1 LALVIFNVLLVLP
14 VTTWAAP
21 QPHTRS
27 TSTQQTPA
35 YRLAIFPW
43 NLLDTAHL
51 YTDTI
56 SSALSEVIN
65 ETGLFDLKFSYYRDK
80 DSHPEIV
87 QKLEQNIKNIWRRK
101 GWFSITKPHIASI
114 VELAK
119 DLGVDAVLLY
129 HAQIV
134 VGFEAQDT
142 LRAFLI
148 DVHDRK
154 IYDVTGYTGDFSRG
168 EGFREIKKMTHDIFA
183 AFKLDNPPDMVI
195 VQQQKP
201 DPALQQPV
209 AKKAEEARLAAL
221 KRAEEERQRE
231 EEAARL
237 AELKRQEETQ
247 LAEAEWKRQQE
258 EAARLAEL
266 KRAEEERQRQEEAA
280 RLAELKRQEEKQLAE
295 AEWKRRQEE
304 AARLAEL
311 KRQEEERQRQEEAA
325 RLAELK
331 RAEEERQRQEEWRK
345 QLQAHRDKTP
355 PKIVLTSHEID
366 QTVKIAATTSRLRVA
381 GQVQDPS
388 GVAEVTVNGILAPLD
403 HNGNFAA
410 EILLRVGDNP
420 ITVSAIDVH
429 ANVSDV
435 QFLIQRETAVVVA
448 GATDGPK
455 RLQTASAQDTTAP
468 TILLTSPNLTR
479 SARTL
484 VSTSQT
490 TIVGKAL
497 DESGIVEV
505 SVNGAM
511 ANLDRE
517 GNFSKNILLRFGD
530 NPVELTAVDLYANVA
545 RLQFVIQRQA
555 DNALLAERMIKRY
568 KVGKYYAMVVG
579 NNNYKYLPKLETAV
593 KDAIEVDKILKTT
606 YGFETELLLDATRGD
621 MLSTLSRLRKRMEP
635 EDNLMIYYAGHGVF
649 EEVAQEAYWL
659 PVDAKEDDE
668 SNWIIADSITAEM
681 KRNPARHVLIVADS
695 CYSGTLTRSADVNL
709 SSRRSREYFLK
720 KMFQQSSRTLM
731 ASGGN
736 EPVVDNGADG
746 HSIFAYTFLRA
757 LREIDEAVFTAEEL
771 FYRFVKQSVAGQAE
785 QTPVYSIIRNSGH
798 DGGDFVFIK
807 R

>member
-1 LALVIFNVLLVLP
+1 MFPTTFKAVRMPPGRPRHSMPPVCAGRGSLLIYPSCVLALVIFSVLLILP

-21 QPHTRS
+21 QPHTQS
-27 TSTQQTPA
+27 MPIKTPA

-43 NLLDTAHL
+43 NLLDQAHL
-51 YTDTI
+51 YTNI
-56 SSALSEVIN
+56 IFSAMHEAIN
-65 ETGLFDLKFSYYRDK
+65 ETGLFDIRFSYYEDK
-80 DSHPEIV
+80 NSHPEMV
-87 QKLEQNIKNIWRRK
+87 QKLERNIKEIWHK
-101 GWFSITKPHIASI
+101 TGWFSLKKPHIDNI
-114 VELAK
+114 IKLAN
-119 DLGVDAVLLY
+119 DLDIDAVLMY
-129 HAQIV
+129 HAEV
-134 VGFEAQDT
+134 VIGLQAQDT
-142 LRAFLI
+142 LKAFLI

-154 IYDVTGYTGDFSRG
+154 IYEVTGYTGDFSLG
-168 EGFREIKKMTHDIFA
+168 DGFREIKKMTREIFA
-183 AFKLDNPPDMVI
+183 SFQLDNPPDMVV

-201 DPALQQPV
+201 DPAPQQPV

-221 KRAEEERQRE
+221 KRAEEERQRQ
-231 EEAARL
+231 EEAAR
-237 AELKRQEETQ
+237 

-266 KRAEEERQRQEEAA
+266 KRVEEERQRQEEAA
-280 RLAELKRQEEKQLAE
+280 RLG
-295 AEWKRRQEE
+295 
-304 AARLAEL
+304 
-311 KRQEEERQRQEEAA
+311 
-325 RLAELK
+325 ELK

-355 PKIVLTSHEID
+355 PKIVLTSHEIG

-403 HNGNFAA
+403 RNGNFAA

-455 RLQTASAQDTTAP
+455 REQAASAQDTTAP

-479 SARTL
+479 SARTT
-484 VSTSQT
+484 VSNSQA
-490 TIVGKAL
+490 TIIGKAL

-545 RLQFVIQRQA
+545 KLQFVVQRQA

-579 NNNYKYLPKLETAV
+579 NNNYQYLPKLETAV
-593 KDAIEVDKILKTT
+593 KDASEVEKILKTK

-621 MLSTLSRLRKRMEP
+621 MLSTLSRLRKRMGP

-695 CYSGTLTRSADVNL
+695 CYSGTLTRSAEVNL
-709 SSRRSREYFLK
+709 SSGRSREYFLK

-757 LREIDEAVFTAEEL
+757 LRDMDEPVFTAEEL

>member
-1 LALVIFNVLLVLP
+1 
-14 VTTWAAP
+14 
-21 QPHTRS
+21 
-27 TSTQQTPA
+27 
-35 YRLAIFPW
+35 
-43 NLLDTAHL
+43 
-51 YTDTI
+51 
-56 SSALSEVIN
+56 
-65 ETGLFDLKFSYYRDK
+65 
-80 DSHPEIV
+80 
-87 QKLEQNIKNIWRRK
+87 
-101 GWFSITKPHIASI
+101 
-114 VELAK
+114 
-119 DLGVDAVLLY
+119 
-129 HAQIV
+129 
-134 VGFEAQDT
+134 
-142 LRAFLI
+142 
-148 DVHDRK
+148 
-154 IYDVTGYTGDFSRG
+154 
-168 EGFREIKKMTHDIFA
+168 
-183 AFKLDNPPDMVI
+183 
-195 VQQQKP
+195 
-201 DPALQQPV
+201 
-209 AKKAEEARLAAL
+209 
-221 KRAEEERQRE
+221 
-231 EEAARL
+231 L
-237 AELKRQEETQ
+237 AELKR
-247 LAEAEWKRQQE
+247 
-258 EAARLAEL
+258 
-266 KRAEEERQRQEEAA
+266 EEEEGQRQEEAA
-280 RLAELKRQEEKQLAE
+280 RLAELKRQEEKRLAE
-295 AEWKRRQEE
+295 AEWQRRQEE

-311 KRQEEERQRQEEAA
+311 KRQEEVA
-325 RLAELK
+325 RVAKLK
-331 RAEEERQRQEEWRK
+331 RQEEERQRQEEWRE

-366 QTVKIAATTSRLRVA
+366 QTVKIAAATSRLRVA

-388 GVAEVTVNGILAPLD
+388 GVAEVTVNGIPAPLD

-435 QFLIQRETAVVVA
+435 QFLIQRDTAVVVA
-448 GATDGPK
+448 GTTDGPK
-455 RLQTASAQDTTAP
+455 RQQTASAQDTTAP

-479 SARTL
+479 SVRTI
-484 VSTSQT
+484 VSTSQE

-555 DNALLAERMIKRY
+555 DNELLAERMIKRY

-593 KDAIEVDKILKTT
+593 KDATEVDRILKTK

-621 MLSTLSRLRKRMEP
+621 MLSTLSRLRKRIGP
-635 EDNLMIYYAGHGVF
+635 EDNLIIYYAGHGIF

-659 PVDAKEDDE
+659 PVDAKKDDE
-668 SNWIIADSITAEM
+668 ANWIIAGSITAEM

-695 CYSGTLTRSADVNL
+695 CYSGTLTRTADVNL
-709 SSRRSREYFLK
+709 SSQRSREYFLK

-757 LREIDEAVFTAEEL
+757 LREMDEPVFTAEEL

>member
-1 LALVIFNVLLVLP
+1 MFPTTFKAVRMPPGRPRQSMPPVCAERWSLLTRLSCILALVILSVLLVLP
-14 VTTWAAP
+14 VTIWAAS
-21 QPHTRS
+21 QPPTRS
-27 TSTQQTPA
+27 TPVQARA
-35 YRLAIFPW
+35 YQLAIFPW
-43 NLLDTAHL
+43 NLLDEAHL
-51 YTDTI
+51 YTNI
-56 SSALSEVIN
+56 IFSAMHEAIN
-65 ETGLFDLKFSYYRDK
+65 ETGLFDIRFSYYEDK
-80 DSHPEIV
+80 DSHPEMV
-87 QKLEQNIKNIWRRK
+87 QKLERNIKNIWHK
-101 GWFSITKPHIASI
+101 AGWFSIKKPHIDNI
-114 VELAK
+114 VKFAN

-129 HAQIV
+129 HAEV
-134 VGFEAQDT
+134 VFGLQAQDT
-142 LRAFLI
+142 LKAFLI

-154 IYDVTGYTGDFSRG
+154 IYDVTGYTADFSLG
-168 EGFREIKKMTHDIFA
+168 EGFREIKKMTREIFA
-183 AFKLDNPPDMVI
+183 SFKLDNPPDMVI
-195 VQQQKP
+195 VQQPKP
-201 DPALQQPV
+201 DPAPQQLV

-221 KRAEEERQRE
+221 KRAEEEQQRQQEAARLAE
-231 EEAARL
+231 AEWKRQQEEAARL
-237 AELKRQEETQ
+237 AELKRQEEEQ
-247 LAEAEWKRQQE
+247 QRQE

-280 RLAELKRQEEKQLAE
+280 RVAK
-295 AEWKRRQEE
+295 
-304 AARLAEL
+304 
-311 KRQEEERQRQEEAA
+311 
-325 RLAELK
+325 LK

-355 PKIVLTSHEID
+355 PKIVLTSHEIG

-403 HNGNFAA
+403 HNGNFAT

-429 ANVSDV
+429 ANVSEV

-448 GATDGPK
+448 GETDGPK
-455 RLQTASAQDTTAP
+455 RQQTASAQDTTAP
-468 TILLTSPNLTR
+468 SILLTSPNLTR
-479 SARTL
+479 SARTT

-490 TIVGKAL
+490 TIIGKAL

-579 NNNYKYLPKLETAV
+579 NNNYQYLPKLETAV
-593 KDAIEVDKILKTT
+593 KDATEVDKILKTK

-621 MLSTLSRLRKRMEP
+621 MLSTLSRLRKRMGP

-668 SNWIIADSITAEM
+668 ANWIIAGSITAEM
-681 KRNPARHVLIVADS
+681 KRSPARHVLIVADS

-757 LREIDEAVFTAEEL
+757 LREIDEPVFTAEEL
-771 FYRFVKQSVAGQAE
+771 FYRFVKHSVAGQAE

>member
-1 LALVIFNVLLVLP
+1 MFPTTFKAVRTPPGRPRQSMTPVCAGQWSLLTRLSCLLALVILNVLLVLP
-14 VTTWAAP
+14 VTTGAAP

-27 TSTQQTPA
+27 TPIQTPA

-43 NLLDTAHL
+43 NLLDNAHL

-65 ETGLFDLKFSYYRDK
+65 ETGLFDIKFSYYRDQ

-87 QKLEQNIKNIWRRK
+87 QKLEQNIKNIWQRK
-101 GWFSITKPHIASI
+101 GWFSITKPHITSI

-129 HAQIV
+129 HAQIIF
-134 VGFEAQDT
+134 GFQAQDT

-154 IYDVTGYTGDFSRG
+154 IYDVTGYTGDFARG

-183 AFKLDNPPDMVI
+183 SFKLDNPPDMVI
-195 VQQQKP
+195 VQQQKSD
-201 DPALQQPV
+201 DPAPQQLG
-209 AKKAEEARLAAL
+209 AKK
-221 KRAEEERQRE
+221 
-231 EEAARL
+231 
-237 AELKRQEETQ
+237 
-247 LAEAEWKRQQE
+247 
-258 EAARLAEL
+258 
-266 KRAEEERQRQEEAA
+266 AEEERQRQEEAA
-280 RLAELKRQEEKQLAE
+280 RLAELKHQEEKQLAE
-295 AEWKRRQEE
+295 AEWKRQQEE

-366 QTVKIAATTSRLRVA
+366 QTVKIAATTSRLQVA

-403 HNGNFAA
+403 RNGNFAA

-468 TILLTSPNLTR
+468 SILLSSPNLTR

-484 VSTSQT
+484 VSTAET
-490 TIVGKAL
+490 TIIGKAL

-517 GNFSKNILLRFGD
+517 GNFSKNILLRLGD

-593 KDAIEVDKILKTT
+593 KDATEVDRILKTT

-621 MLSTLSRLRKRMEP
+621 MLSTLSRLRKRIGP
-635 EDNLMIYYAGHGVF
+635 EDNLIIYYAGHGIF

-659 PVDAKEDDE
+659 PVDAKKDDE
-668 SNWIIADSITAEM
+668 ANWIIAGSITAEM

-695 CYSGTLTRSADVNL
+695 CYSGTLTRTADVNL

-757 LREIDEAVFTAEEL
+757 LREIDEPVFTAEEL
-771 FYRFVKQSVAGQAE
+771 FYRFVKHSVAGQAE

>member
-1 LALVIFNVLLVLP
+1 
-14 VTTWAAP
+14 
-21 QPHTRS
+21 
-27 TSTQQTPA
+27 
-35 YRLAIFPW
+35 
-43 NLLDTAHL
+43 
-51 YTDTI
+51 
-56 SSALSEVIN
+56 VIN
-65 ETGLFDLKFSYYRDK
+65 ETGLFDVKFSYYRDK

-101 GWFSITKPHIASI
+101 SWFAVTKPHLTSI

-134 VGFEAQDT
+134 FGLQAQDT

-148 DVHDRK
+148 NVHDQK
-154 IYDVTGYTGDFSRG
+154 IYEVTGYTGDFARG

-183 AFKLDNPPDMVI
+183 SFKLDNPPDMVI

-201 DPALQQPV
+201 DPALQQQV

-221 KRAEEERQRE
+221 KHAEEERQRQE
-231 EEAARL
+231 EGARL
-237 AELKRQEETQ
+237 AELKRQEEQQ
-247 LAEAEWKRQQE
+247 LAAAEWQRRQA
-258 EAARLAEL
+258 EAARV
-266 KRAEEERQRQEEAA
+266 
-280 RLAELKRQEEKQLAE
+280 
-295 AEWKRRQEE
+295 
-304 AARLAEL
+304 
-311 KRQEEERQRQEEAA
+311 
-325 RLAELK
+325 AELK

-345 QLQAHRDKTP
+345 QLQAHRDKMP

-366 QTVKIAATTSRLRVA
+366 QTVKIAATTSRLRVT

-388 GVAEVTVNGILAPLD
+388 GVAEVTVNGLLAPLD
-403 HNGNFAA
+403 GNGNFAA

-435 QFLIQRETAVVVA
+435 QFLIQRETAVVA
-448 GATDGPK
+448 SETDGPK
-455 RLQTASAQDTTAP
+455 REQTASAQDTTAP
-468 TILLTSPNLTR
+468 SILLTSPNLTR
-479 SARTL
+479 SARTT
-484 VSTSQT
+484 VSTSET
-490 TIVGKAL
+490 TIIGKAL

-593 KDAIEVDKILKTT
+593 KDATEVDKILKTT

-621 MLSTLSRLRKRMEP
+621 MLSTLSRLRKRMGP

-668 SNWIIADSITAEM
+668 ANWIIADSITAEM

-695 CYSGTLTRSADVNL
+695 CYSGTLTRTADVNL
-709 SSRRSREYFLK
+709 SSHRSREHFLK
-720 KMFQQSSRTLM
+720 KMFQQPSRTLM

-757 LREIDEAVFTAEEL
+757 LREIDEPVFTAEEL

-785 QTPVYSIIRNSGH
+785 QTPMYSIIRNSGH